1 MNFVMQNEKS
11 IKVKFFKA
19 LADSIRLEIIDF
31 IADSEKCVCEI
42 VEQLDIIQPL
52 VSRHLRILRES
63 GIVTYRRDG
72 TKKMYKL
79 SNKKIKEIIDLLDHK
94 LLEVLSQKILQEAL

>member
-1 MNFVMQNEKS
+1 MQNEKS

-19 LADSIRLEIIDF
+19 LADPIRLKIIDF

-63 GIVTYRRDG
+63 GIVTYRRNG

-79 SNKKIKEIIDLLDHK
+79 SHKKIKEIIDLLDYN
-94 LLEVLSQKILQEAL
+94 LLEDLSQKILQEAL

>member
-1 MNFVMQNEKS
+1 MQNEKS
-11 IKVKFFKA
+11 IKTKFFKA
-19 LADSIRLEIIDF
+19 LADPIRLEIIDF
-31 IADSEKCVCEI
+31 LANGEKCVCEI

-63 GIVTYRRDG
+63 GIVIFRRDG

-79 SNKKIKEIIDLLDHK
+79 SNTKIKELIDLLDHN
-94 LLEVLSQKILQEAL
+94 LLEDLSQKILQEAL

>member
-1 MNFVMQNEKS
+1 MNLVMQNEKS
-11 IKVKFFKA
+11 IKTKFFKA
-19 LADSIRLEIIDF
+19 LADPIRLEIIDF
-31 IADSEKCVCEI
+31 LANGEKCVCEI

-63 GIVTYRRDG
+63 GIVIFRRDG

-79 SNKKIKEIIDLLDHK
+79 SNTKIKELIDLLDHN
-94 LLEVLSQKILQEAL
+94 LLEDLSQKILQEAL

>member
-1 MNFVMQNEKS
+1 MNFLIQNKES
-11 IKVKFFKA
+11 IKAKFFKA
-19 LADSIRLEIIDF
+19 LADPIRLKIIDF

-63 GIVTYRRDG
+63 GIVTDRRDG
-72 TKKMYKL
+72 TKKRYKL
-79 SNKKIKEIIDLLDHK
+79 SNKKIKEIIDLLDHN
-94 LLEVLSQKILQEAL
+94 LLKDLSQKILLEVL